1 MALVITPEVSKW
13 LYQTESFTIVFRA
26 YDDNGE
32 RCRNDQLSLEYNIT
46 YDGTMPD
53 LNDLKT
59 INGDASGLITL
70 VITKPCVI
78 SVFGT
83 YVHDVNDVSK
93 GKVIQELAINYE
105 ISFQPV
111 VVDITASYI
120 GADIPIT
127 DPFNENDLIIRAKLI
142 NNTYKDIHPSECII
156 EDYIIRDLGPNIKTI
171 KYYDKTT
178 STMWHLDVTINGIP
192 KLIKLLA
199 EYIGERK
206 KIGDTISKTEVNV
219 YGMFLIST
227 SEAEE
232 LIVNQDDWYFIDL
245 PVITEA
251 NNGIFRLTYRKTDI
265 SISVPYDD
273 DISFR
278 LNVWYEGDKIEV
290 GKTYSVHD
298 VVIYLITPDK
308 KRKRLRWDQVHFDS
322 TLVTKIGINI
332 YTVTYMVEYVK
343 ITQYFT
349 VEGYENKFTNL
360 AFQVFYVIDKTSDKT
375 ENQLNVTKEF
385 EEELIFEDILYV
397 TWERFLK
404 VVNEKE
410 RYGLY
415 IVSIP
420 RLSGMST
427 KYDMDWEVLCLTKT
441 TLKAKIKKIYLKED
455 DVNG

>member
-1 MALVITPEVSKW
+1 MALVITPAVDKW
-13 LYQTESFTIVFRA
+13 LYQTESFTIIFRA

-53 LNDLKT
+53 LNNLRTVK
-59 INGDASGLITL
+59 GDASGLITL

-83 YVHDVNDVSK
+83 YVHDVNDISK
-93 GKVIQELAINYE
+93 GKITQEIALNYE

-120 GADIPIT
+120 GANIPIT
-127 DPFNENDLIIRAKLI
+127 DAFDENDLIVRAKLI
-142 NNTYKDIHPSECII
+142 NNTYKDIPASDCII
-156 EDYIIRDLGPNIKTI
+156 EDNIIRNLGPNIKTI

-178 STMWHLDVTINGIP
+178 STMWHLEVSINGIP

-199 EYIGERK
+199 EYTGERRQ
-206 KIGDTISKTEVNV
+206 IGDTISKNEVNV

-227 SEAEE
+227 SEVQE
-232 LIVNQDDWYFIDL
+232 LIVTQDEWYFIDL

-251 NNGIFRLTYRKTDI
+251 NNGVFRLTYRKTDV

-278 LNVWYEGDKIEV
+278 LNVWYEGDRIEV

-298 VVIYLITPDK
+298 VVIYLITPDN
-308 KRKRLRWDQVHFDS
+308 KRKRLNWNECHFDS
-322 TLVTKIGINI
+322 TLVTKVGINI
-332 YTVTYMVEYVK
+332 FTLTYMVGYVK
-343 ITQYFT
+343 VQQYFA

-360 AFQVFYVIDKTSDKT
+360 PFQVFYVIDKTSDKKD
-375 ENQLNVTKEF
+375 NQLDVTEEF

-415 IVSIP
+415 LVSIP

-427 KYDMDWEVLCLTKT
+427 KYDMDWEVLCLTET
-441 TLKAKIKKIYLKED
+441 TLKANIKKIYLKED